1 MSTNQ
6 QILVQYYVREGYYS
20 KVQTICE
27 EEGRRTDDHVMTFW
41 RAYAHHCEG
50 STREAIMVC
59 ETIKD
64 KRNMELPCSSAL
76 SYYHQQCKMVDQDA
90 VSELGMRMQSEVHS
104 ATEGARVLSA
114 QFHTAVS
121 ELEKAKEMLA
131 PLEESTSQPVLI
143 ARGWMEF
150 YAGKL
155 AAAANPGGKGANT
168 YLEKCVACFDP
179 AAGTGSD
186 LGNLDALMGKAK
198 VLEGKRQ
205 WQQALDCLNKVI
217 VMHSWYLPALIEKA
231 KTLMMTADWDQALE
245 SAGRI
250 QQQDPKNIEAL
261 RLNVLFLLSRE
272 SRCDAAA
279 EKLQELVQAISQL
292 EPRNHALVMSCAQLF
307 SRLAGRH
314 KGILKITSNMM
325 SRVSEQAPTEAKY
338 LTELGYQQMLL
349 GELEK
354 AEKTFHD
361 AVAKDETDV
370 RALYGIIRVRI
381 QDGNLDDA
389 EEQLEFLS
397 AIQVSVGKSPELAF
411 LQSLLAWRKGRN
423 VDEAL
428 NLLNETLT
436 LHITHFKAAVGYDF
450 FIKLNADF
458 MLEIAKEY
466 LQHTL
471 GGPVAEGSKPGGY
484 LLRGIQVLETLTRFV
499 PGLVP
504 AQVLLA
510 KSKIALNEIDVATRI
525 LHQCLRLDPSCSDTY
540 LLLARIYHEKD
551 QPNAALQFLE
561 QGLSHDFTVRNHP
574 LYSLVKAQVLVSSGE
589 VDAAAKVLG
598 DCMELPGVKTVST
611 DHRQHGNS
619 MVQLTVSDRAAIFTL
634 LVGLYTKLKRLDEAS
649 DVIKHAIQEFHNTS
663 EEVKVLVA
671 NSQLAIEKGEIDQ
684 AINMLKS
691 MKADHPQYAT
701 AKAAMADIYLKH
713 RKDKRA
719 YARCYKAI
727 VDQKPT
733 VENHLILGDALL
745 AIQEPADAIKA
756 FQQAMDTDGGK
767 KDHALVQKIGKA
779 MMQTHDYE
787 KAIEYYHTALRRNP
801 HQVQQNQELRKDLA
815 MLYVRLQRW
824 DDAIGELEKA
834 LEAVVDETFKSL
846 KYKVD
851 TLVQLAKVHRDNA
864 DSRAAQAQGQAG
876 TGGVVV
882 KCSECL
888 RQARDLLND
897 LLSQVRLED
906 EDLVRQLRHESAEL
920 NFMLGEYYETR
931 ERNLDYAV
939 GYYGE
944 TLRNDD
950 THEKSIL
957 ALARIHLQKGE
968 LEVCEKQLMQLL
980 RVDPTNEEASML
992 MAELMMMLASQGGR
1006 SDGGA
1011 QEYKDATFYYQTLLD
1026 KKPCNYN
1033 ALSKLIFLLR
1043 RAGRLRDAPRYI
1055 SAAEKACTRSPD
1067 QEAGLRFCRGTYNRW
1082 VNKPQDALVELN
1094 YARRDPDYRAEALTH
1109 MIEIYLN
1116 PDPNAGLEALDSA
1129 TEVSLEHLREVD
1141 NLIKELS
1148 VAQKQAWNPRLKVY
1162 QCQALMFTKQKANV
1176 EKALNQLVDLY
1187 NDKKEYVPA
1196 LLAMSQGLVIQKQV
1210 TKARNQLKRIADLA
1224 KKGYNPEY
1232 MDDFERAWLLL
1243 AEIYIQSSKYDLA
1256 SSLCHLAKDHNRS
1269 CGKAWEQLGLIY
1281 EKEQAYKDAAL
1292 HYEKAWE
1299 FCNESSPSVG
1309 YRLAFNYLKAKRYVV
1324 AINICQQVLKISE
1337 NYPKI
1342 KKDVLDKAR
1351 SMLRS

>member
-1 MSTNQ
+1 MGQS
-6 QILVQYYVREGYYS
+6 S
-20 KVQTICE
+20 K
-27 EEGRRTDDHVMTFW
+27 
-41 RAYAHHCEG
+41 
-50 STREAIMVC
+50 
-59 ETIKD
+59 
-64 KRNMELPCSSAL
+64 N
-76 SYYHQQCKMVDQDA
+76 
-90 VSELGMRMQSEVHS
+90 
-104 ATEGARVLSA
+104 
-114 QFHTAVS
+114 
-121 ELEKAKEMLA
+121 
-131 PLEESTSQPVLI
+131 
-143 ARGWMEF
+143 
-150 YAGKL
+150 
-155 AAAANPGGKGANT
+155 AAA
-168 YLEKCVACFDP
+168 YLDRCAAYFDP
-179 AAGTGSD
+179 ALNSND
-186 LGNLDALMGKAK
+186 LIGLDALMGKAK

-205 WQQALDCLNKVI
+205 WAQALECLNKVI
-217 VMHSWYLPALIEKA
+217 VGHEWFLPALIEKA

-245 SAGRI
+245 SAARI
-250 QQQDPKNIEAL
+250 QQQEPNSIEAL

-279 EKLQELVQAISQL
+279 EKLRELVAAIHQQ
-292 EPRNHALVMSCAQLF
+292 EPKNHALMMSSAQLF

-314 KGILKITSNMM
+314 KGILSITAAMM
-325 SRVSEQAPTEAKY
+325 KSVVDAAPMDAKY
-338 LTELGYQQMLL
+338 ITELGYQQMLQNDL
-349 GELEK
+349 SK
-354 AEKTFHD
+354 AEDTFRD
-361 AVAKDETDV
+361 ALAKDETGV
-370 RALYGIIRVRI
+370 RALYGMIRCRI
-381 QDGNLDDA
+381 QEGNLDDA
-389 EEQLEFLS
+389 AEQLEFLG

-411 LQSLLAWRKGRN
+411 LQSLLAWRKN
-423 VDEAL
+423 KDVDAAL
-428 NLLNETLT
+428 SLLNETLT
-436 LHITHFKAAVGYDF
+436 LHITAFKAAVGYDF

-458 MLEIAKEY
+458 MLQIAKEY

-471 GGPVAEGSKPGGY
+471 DGNAASEGSKPGGY
-484 LLRGIQVLETLTRFV
+484 LQRGIQVLETLTRFV

-510 KSKIALNEIDVATRI
+510 KSKIALKEIDVATRI

-551 QPNAALQFLE
+551 QPNAALQYLE

-574 LYSLVKAQVLVSSGE
+574 LYSLVKAQVLV
-589 VDAAAKVLG
+589 AASELDHAVKVLEAAM
-598 DCMELPGVKTVST
+598 DLPGVKTVGTNNKAKAAPST
-611 DHRQHGNS
+611 S
-619 MVQLTVSDRAAIFTL
+619 MVQLSVSDRASIFTL
-634 LVGLYTKLKRLDEAS
+634 LVSLLTKLKRLEDAS
-649 DVIKHAIQEFHNTS
+649 ETIKHAIAEFAGTS

-671 NSQLAIEKGEIDQ
+671 NSQLAIEKGELDQ
-684 AINMLKS
+684 ALNMLRTIKP
-691 MKADHPQYAT
+691 DHPQFAT
-701 AKAAMADIYLKH
+701 AKAAMADIYIKH
-713 RKDKRA
+713 RKDKKA

-727 VDQKPT
+727 VDHKPT
-733 VENHLILGDALL
+733 LQNYLILGDALL
-745 AIQEPADAIKA
+745 SIQEPADAIKA
-756 FQQAMDTDGGK
+756 FQQAREEDKGK
-767 KDHALVQKIGKA
+767 GDPALVRKIGQA

-787 KAIEYYHTALRRNP
+787 KAIQYYHDALRRP
-801 HQVQQNQELRKDLA
+801 PAQQELRQDLA
-815 MLYVRLQRW
+815 KLYVRLQRW
-824 DDAIGELEKA
+824 DDAIRELEEA
-834 LEAVVDETFKSL
+834 LQAVVDETFKST

-851 TLVQLAKVHRDNA
+851 TLVQLARVHREHA
-864 DSRAAQAQGQAG
+864 DARSQS
-876 TGGVVV
+876 TGMNHGAVPR
-882 KCSECL
+882 CSESL

-897 LLSQVRLED
+897 LLSQARLED
-906 EDLVRQLRHESAEL
+906 DDMVRQLRQESAEL

-931 ERNLDYAV
+931 ERNLEYAI

-957 ALARIHLQKGE
+957 ALARIHLQKTE
-968 LEVCEKQLMQLL
+968 LDICEKQLMTLL

-992 MAELMMMLASQGGR
+992 MAELKMMLASQGGR
-1006 SDGGA
+1006 GDGGA

-1055 SAAEKACTRSPD
+1055 SAAEKACSRSPD

-1082 VNKPQDALVELN
+1082 INKPQDALVELN
-1094 YARRDPDYRAEALTH
+1094 YARRDPDYRVEALTH

-1116 PDPNAGLEALDSA
+1116 PDPNSGLESLDSTA
-1129 TEVSLEHLREVD
+1129 EPPVDHLHEVD

-1162 QCQALMFTKQKANV
+1162 QCQSLLFTKQKPNV
-1176 EKALNQLVDLY
+1176 EKALTQLMDLY
-1187 NDKKEYVPA
+1187 NDNKDYVPA
-1196 LLAMSQGLVIQKQV
+1196 LLAMSQGLIIQKN
-1210 TKARNQLKRIADLA
+1210 TAKARNQLKRIADLA
-1224 KKGYNPEY
+1224 KKGYNPEF

-1299 FCNESSPSVG
+1299 FCNETSPSVG

-1324 AINICQQVLKISE
+1324 AINICQQVLKSSE

>member
-1 MSTNQ
+1 MSTNTQ
-6 QILVQYYVREGYYS
+6 VLVHYYVREGYYN
-20 KVQTICE
+20 KVQMCCDE
-27 EEGRRTDDHVMTFW
+27 ELRSSSDPTLIFW
-41 RAYAHHCEG
+41 KAHAVFCEG
-50 STREAIMVC
+50 STREAIL
-59 ETIKD
+59 ETESIVD
-64 KRNMELPCSSAL
+64 KRDMAVPACSAL
-76 SYYHQQCKMVDQDA
+76 IHYHNNCTVVDQDT
-90 VSELGMRMQSEVHS
+90 VNDLTIRLQTEMHS
-104 ATEGARVLSA
+104 ASENAKVLAA
-114 QFHTAVS
+114 QFYTMAG
-121 ELEKAKEMLA
+121 ELDKARELLS
-131 PLEESTSQPVLI
+131 PLEDSSSLPVQI
-143 ARGWMEF
+143 ARGWLEF
-150 YAGKL
+150 YAGRQ
-155 AAAANPGGKGANT
+155 AAMNAPGKGSAA
-168 YLEKCVACFDP
+168 YLDKCTAFFEG
-179 AAGTGSD
+179 AIGSGSE

-205 WQQALDCLNKVI
+205 WQQALDSLNKVI
-217 VMHSWYLPALIEKA
+217 VMHTWYLPALIEKA

-250 QQQDPKNIEAL
+250 QQQEPNNIEAL

-279 EKLQELVQAISQL
+279 EKLQELFAAIQQL
-292 EPRNHALVMSCAQLF
+292 EPRNHALVLSCAQLF

-314 KGILKITSNMM
+314 KAILSITSSMM
-325 SRVSEQAPTEAKY
+325 KKVADMAPNQAKY
-338 LTELGYQQMLL
+338 LTELGYQQMLQ
-349 GELEK
+349 GELTK
-354 AEKTFHD
+354 AEQTFHE

-370 RALYGIIRVRI
+370 RALYGIIHCRV
-381 QDGNLDDA
+381 QEGQLEDA

-397 AIQVSVGKSPELAF
+397 EIQVSVGKSPELAF
-411 LQSLLAWRKGRN
+411 LQSLLAWRKRRD
-423 VDEAL
+423 VDAAL

-436 LHITHFKAAVGYDF
+436 LHITAFKAAVGYDF

-471 GGPVAEGSKPGGY
+471 GTPSASEGSKPGGY

-551 QPNAALQFLE
+551 QPNAALQYLE

-574 LYSLVKAQVLVSSGE
+574 LYSLVKAQVLWAAGE
-589 VDAAAKVLG
+589 VEPAAKVLHAAM
-598 DCMELPGVKTVST
+598 DLPGVKTVGHAATQPSNT
-611 DHRQHGNS
+611 
-619 MVQLTVSDRAAIFTL
+619 MVMLSVSDRASIFTL
-634 LVGLYTKLKRLDEAS
+634 LVTILTKQKQLDEATQT
-649 DVIKHAIQEFHNTS
+649 IKHAIAEFAGTS

-671 NSQLAIEKGEIDQ
+671 NSQLAIEKGEVDQ
-684 AINMLKS
+684 AINMLRT
-691 MKADHPQYAT
+691 MKPDHPQFAM
-701 AKAAMADIYLKH
+701 AKAAMADIYMKH
-713 RKDKRA
+713 RKDKKA

-727 VDQKPT
+727 VDHQPT
-733 VENHLILGDALL
+733 VQNYLILGDALL
-745 AIQEPADAIKA
+745 SIQEPSDAIKA
-756 FQQAMDTDGGK
+756 FQQAMDIDKSKGDPT
-767 KDHALVQKIGKA
+767 LVQKIGKA
-779 MMQTHDYE
+779 MTQTHDYE
-787 KAIEYYHTALRRNP
+787 KAIQYYHDALRRHP
-801 HQVQQNQELRKDLA
+801 HQQELRQDLA
-815 MLYVRLQRW
+815 KLYVRLQRW
-824 DDAIGELEKA
+824 EEAIKELEEA
-834 LEAVVDETFKSL
+834 LEKVVDETFKST

-851 TLVQLAKVHRDNA
+851 TLVQLAKVHREYA
-864 DSRAAQAQGQAG
+864 DSRSTT
-876 TGGVVV
+876 TGGTNGGVPR
-882 KCSECL
+882 CSECL
-888 RQARDLLND
+888 RQARDLQNE

-906 EDLVRQLRHESAEL
+906 EDVVRQLRQESAEL
-920 NFMLGEYYETR
+920 NFQLGEYYEMR
-931 ERNLDYAV
+931 ERNLEYAI

-950 THEKSIL
+950 AHEKSIL
-957 ALARIHLQKGE
+957 ALARIHLQKNE
-968 LEVCEKQLMQLL
+968 LDICEKQLMTLL

-1033 ALSKLIFLLR
+1033 ALGKLIFLLR
-1043 RAGRLRDAPRYI
+1043 RAGRLRDTPRYI

-1067 QEAGLRFCRGTYNRW
+1067 QEAGLRFCRGTYYRW
-1082 VNKPQDALVELN
+1082 INKPQDALMELN

-1116 PDPNAGLEALDSA
+1116 PDPNSGLEALDSS
-1129 TEVSLEHLREVD
+1129 TEPSLDHLREVE

-1162 QCQALMFTKQKANV
+1162 QCQSLMFTKQKANV
-1176 EKALNQLVDLY
+1176 ERALNQLMDLY
-1187 NDKKEYVPA
+1187 NDKKDYVPA
-1196 LLAMSQGLVIQKQV
+1196 LLAMSQGLIIQKQV
-1210 TKARNQLKRIADLA
+1210 TKARNQLKRIADSA
-1224 KKGYNPEY
+1224 KKAYNPDF

-1281 EKEQAYKDAAL
+1281 EKEQAYKDAAS

-1299 FCNESSPSVG
+1299 FCNETSPSVG
-1309 YRLAFNYLKAKRYVV
+1309 YRLGFNYLKAKRYVE

-1351 SMLRS
+1351 QMLRS